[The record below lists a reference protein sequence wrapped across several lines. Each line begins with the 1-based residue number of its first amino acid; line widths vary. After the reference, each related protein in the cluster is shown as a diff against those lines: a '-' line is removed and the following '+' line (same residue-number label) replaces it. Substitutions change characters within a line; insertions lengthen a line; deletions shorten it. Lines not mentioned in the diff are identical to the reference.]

1 MNISIIK
8 STTITN
14 THTAVLISQPEDKG
28 WELLS
33 DAEKMYASARKEAG
47 DNSVT
52 FNRYGMFV
60 SVFFLKDKKDSNAQ
74 LETLRKEGSNFQKT
88 LNDAKATD
96 AVIVSDLSYNLV
108 LAFAEGLILA
118 DYRFTKYFSKADD
131 KISLLS
137 KIEIVSENLQQTNL
151 DELAN
156 LCKAV
161 YIARDLINEPGSFLT
176 ATQLA
181 KEISVMGQKAGF
193 EVEVLHKKQIEALKM
208 GGLLA
213 VNQGSTEAPTF
224 SVLEYKP
231 AHAVNS
237 KPYVLVGKG
246 LVYDSGGLSLKPTSD
261 SMDYMKCD
269 MAGGATVAAT
279 IYAVALNKLPVHL
292 IGLVPSTD
300 NRIDA
305 NSYAPG
311 DVLTMYDGTT
321 VENLNSD
328 AEGRLILA
336 DALAYAKKF
345 SPELVINMATL
356 TGAASVAIGNQGF
369 VAMGNASAEI
379 MARLKDSSMRVFER
393 IAEFPFWDEYA
404 ELLKSDIA
412 DLKNIGGRYAGSIT
426 AGKFLEHFTDYPFV
440 HFDIAGPAYIK
451 TNDAYRKK
459 GGTGICV
466 RLLYDFFR
474 NIEK

>member
-8 STTITN
+8 STAVTE
-14 THTAVLISQPEDKG
+14 THTAVLISQPEDKN
-28 WELLS
+28 WNLLS
-33 DAEKMYASARKEAG
+33 DAEKTYAQARREAG

-52 FNRYGMFV
+52 FNRYGTFV
-60 SVFFLKDKKDSNAQ
+60 SVFFPKDKNDSNAQ
-74 LETLRKEGSNFQKT
+74 LETFRKEGSNFQKT
-88 LNDAKATD
+88 LADAKATN
-96 AVIVSDLSYNLV
+96 AVIISELANELI
-108 LAFAEGLILA
+108 LAFAEGLILS

-137 KIEIVSENLQQTNL
+137 KIEVLSNDIQQSEL
-151 DELAN
+151 DELQN
-156 LCKAV
+156 LCEAV

-181 KEISVMGQKAGF
+181 KEIVAMGQKADF
-193 EVEVLHKKQIEALKM
+193 KVEVLHRKQIEALKM

-213 VNQGSTEAPTF
+213 VNQGSTEDPTF

-231 AHAVNS
+231 VNAVNT

-246 LVYDSGGLSLKPTSD
+246 LVYDSGGLSLKPTAD

-269 MAGGATVAAT
+269 MAGGAAVAAT
-279 IYAVALNKLPVHL
+279 IYAVALNKLPVYL

-369 VAMGNASAEI
+369 VAMGNASAEV
-379 MARLKDSSMRVFER
+379 MANLKNSSMRVFER

-404 ELLKSDIA
+404 DLLKSDIA
-412 DLKNIGGRYAGSIT
+412 DLKNVGGRYAGSIT

-440 HFDIAGPAYIK
+440 HFDIAGPAYLK